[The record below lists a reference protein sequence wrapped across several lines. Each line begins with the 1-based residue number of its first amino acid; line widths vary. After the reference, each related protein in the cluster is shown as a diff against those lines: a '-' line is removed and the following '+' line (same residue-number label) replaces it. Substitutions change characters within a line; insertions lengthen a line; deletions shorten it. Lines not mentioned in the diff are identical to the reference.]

1 MNIIR
6 WILAPALILSFFASS
21 FAVNDMQ
28 QDGIQQDRLD
38 RYFNVLYENNR
49 FMGSVV
55 ILSGDEIQYH
65 YEIGYADLEQEIRIN
80 EQTRFRIASI
90 GKPMTA
96 TLIMLLVEDGKLE
109 LNNLLSEFYPE
120 FPNAD
125 EITIEHLLYHRSGLF
140 NFIDDPAYNDWRTE
154 HKTRDELLEILADHE
169 PVFNPDEKMGYSNTN
184 YMLLTFIAEDVSGQT
199 FGDLLEQQIAV
210 PIGLEYTYLGEGATI
225 KYPEAYSY
233 EFDGGWQQSTVT
245 HMSIPLG
252 AGGIVSTPFDVVHFA
267 RALFNGDLLNDHS
280 LEAMTTL
287 IDNAGMGLFHYSYY
301 DKSGYGHTGA
311 IDDFRTNLAMY
322 PQDDLYIAITANS
335 LSYPINDILKTLLD
349 AWHGNDFSIPD
360 FTTITLSEEHLRQF
374 IGKYSS
380 EDLHMNITLWVEDEI
395 LMAQANG
402 QEPIPLDAES
412 ETRFRF
418 DEAGLVFDFSEQD
431 PEPTSF
437 TLIQA
442 GQQFF
447 FEIID

>member
-1 MNIIR
+1 
-6 WILAPALILSFFASS
+6 
-21 FAVNDMQ
+21 
-28 QDGIQQDRLD
+28 
-38 RYFNVLYENNR
+38 
-49 FMGSVV
+49 
-55 ILSGDEIQYH
+55 
-65 YEIGYADLEQEIRIN
+65 
-80 EQTRFRIASI
+80 
-90 GKPMTA
+90 
-96 TLIMLLVEDGKLE
+96 
-109 LNNLLSEFYPE
+109 
-120 FPNAD
+120 
-125 EITIEHLLYHRSGLF
+125 
-140 NFIDDPAYNDWRTE
+140 
-154 HKTRDELLEILADHE
+154 
-169 PVFNPDEKMGYSNTN
+169 
-184 YMLLTFIAEDVSGQT
+184 
-199 FGDLLEQQIAV
+199 
-210 PIGLEYTYLGEGATI
+210 
-225 KYPEAYSY
+225 
-233 EFDGGWQQSTVT
+233 
-245 HMSIPLG
+245 
-252 AGGIVSTPFDVVHFA
+252 
-267 RALFNGDLLNDHS
+267 
-280 LEAMTTL
+280 
-287 IDNAGMGLFHYSYY
+287 MGLFHYSYY

-380 EDLHMNITLWVEDEI
+380 EDLHMNISLWVEDEI